1 MKHLWFVLVALM
13 TFAGVAHAQMSS
25 GSSGASSA
33 PDAKASLHNFSVLI
47 SMARGG
53 AALGAAYEYMYEGST
68 GIGAHIRT
76 FAKETSG
83 DVIEQGPGLMIVG
96 AQLGHHFFK
105 KRWDLAFTPSFNL
118 ISIDSHVSGPN
129 NPEDATTFGPGMS
142 ISLLWQITDRI
153 SAGFDYNNYWVWL
166 DSDWA
171 GHRISDMAFKLRV
184 GF

>member
-1 MKHLWFVLVALM
+1 MKHFLLAALM
-13 TFAGVAHAQMSS
+13 TFAGFANAQMSS

-33 PDAKASLHNFSVLI
+33 PDAKASLHNFSVLV

-68 GIGAHIRT
+68 GLGAHIRT
-76 FAKETSG
+76 FAKETGAGKFAS
-83 DVIEQGPGLMIVG
+83 PGMMIVG

-118 ISIDSHVSGPN
+118 ISIDSHVASPPN
-129 NPEDATTFGPGMS
+129 PGDSTTFGPGMS
-142 ISLLWQITDRI
+142 IGLTWQITDRI
-153 SAGFDYNNYWVWL
+153 SAGFDYTNYWAWL

-171 GHRISDMAFKLRV
+171 GHLISDMALKV
-184 GF
+184 KAGF